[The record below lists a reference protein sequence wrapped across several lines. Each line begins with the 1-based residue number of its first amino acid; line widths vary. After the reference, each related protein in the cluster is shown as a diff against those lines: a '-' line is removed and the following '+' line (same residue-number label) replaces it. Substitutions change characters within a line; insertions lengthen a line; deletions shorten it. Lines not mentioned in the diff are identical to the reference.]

1 MIIVEV
7 TGGLGNQ
14 MFQYALYRKL
24 QLSGKDV
31 KLDLSFYHTKQ
42 TLRKFE
48 LGIFKLP
55 LEIASRSEI
64 CRLKGYTSDAS
75 RLEKAFTTRMNR
87 HTHLYTEDL
96 DAGFQN
102 AVLEMD
108 DVYLSG
114 YWQNELYFKDI
125 RKQILEDFRFPKLL
139 TKQYPELLQKMWTEN
154 SVSIHIRRGDYVDPV
169 NSRLYSG
176 ICTVDYYQRA
186 IQYMQEHMQDP
197 RFYFF
202 TDDPQWVKQNL
213 YQDGMTVVEHQKT
226 DPDYA
231 DMFLMSQCKG
241 HIIANSTFS
250 WWGAWL
256 DSKEERV
263 VVSPTRWLNNHEVDN
278 TVCDWFIKIE
288 S

>member
-75 RLEKAFTTRMNR
+75 RLEKAFTTRVNR
-87 HTHLYTEDL
+87 HTHLYAEDL

-154 SVSIHIRRGDYVDPV
+154 SVSIHVRRGDYLDPV
-169 NSRLYSG
+169 NSRLYCG

-186 IQYMQEHMQDP
+186 IRYMQEHMQDP
-197 RFYFF
+197 EFYFF

-213 YQDGMTVVEHQKT
+213 YQNGMTVVEHQKT

-263 VVSPTRWLNNHEVDN
+263 VVSPTKWLNNHEVMEIICN
-278 TVCDWFIKIE
+278 GWITI
-288 S
+288 